1 MDVSGRGGA
10 GRGMIVTSASRRGIE
25 LVALPRS
32 DKTLTE
38 ELRSAR
44 AFSKPMEPG
53 NFRMLLYNAK
63 TDGECKT
70 QSSVRL
76 PVLRAGYLNRLV
88 KCSLGARASDTDA
101 DPEAE
106 GDALLA
112 DEDKCYLVWVS
123 AERF

>member
-1 MDVSGRGGA
+1 
-10 GRGMIVTSASRRGIE
+10 MIATSACRRGIE

-38 ELRSAR
+38 ELRNAR

-76 PVLRAGYLNRLV
+76 PVLRAAYLNRLV

-101 DPEAE
+101 DPE